1 MSILADEKTVLLIQ
15 GITGRQGRVVA
26 DSVKSIATI
35 WLRACRRGKVGS
47 P

>member
-26 DSVKSIATI
+26 DSVKKYCNNLAA
-35 WLRACRRGKVGS
+35 ACRRGKVGS